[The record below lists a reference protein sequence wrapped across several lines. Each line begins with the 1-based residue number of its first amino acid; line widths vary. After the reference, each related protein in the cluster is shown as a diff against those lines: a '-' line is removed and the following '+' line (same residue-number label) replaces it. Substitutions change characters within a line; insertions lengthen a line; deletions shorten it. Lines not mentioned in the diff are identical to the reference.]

1 MPITD
6 GLLIERLQFIKGLDP
21 IADAHNGAP
30 GGDVIDMAPFS
41 RIVALMYRGVATGG
55 TAAPTYTVEACD
67 DVVPTTQSAIPFHY
81 RKSYGAVTLATA
93 TGFQAT
99 AGSSAIDVLE
109 IREDA
114 LAASGYRYVRV
125 KVAETVNDPVVACI
139 VYLGELKVA
148 RDTWAT
154 VTD

>member
-1 MPITD
+1 MD
-6 GLLIERLQFIKGLDP
+6 NGLLIERLQFIKGLDP

-30 GGDVIDMAPFS
+30 GGDVIDMSPFS

-67 DVVPTTQSAIPFHY
+67 DTTPSSTSAIPFDY
-81 RKSYGAVTLATA
+81 RKSYGAVTAATA

-109 IREDA
+109 VREDA
-114 LAASGYRYVRV
+114 LAASGYRYIRV

-139 VYLGELKVA
+139 VYLGELKAA
-148 RDTWAT
+148 RGTWAT

>member
-1 MPITD
+1 MD
-6 GLLIERLQFIKGLDP
+6 NGLIIERFQFIKGLDP

-41 RIVALMYRGVATGG
+41 RIVAFMYRGVATGG

-67 DVVPTTQSAIPFHY
+67 DTTPSNTSAVAFHY
-81 RKSYGAVTLATA
+81 RKSYGAVTAATS

-99 AGSSAIDVLE
+99 AGSGAIDVLE

-139 VYLGELKVA
+139 AYFGELKVA
-148 RDTWAT
+148 RDAAYAT

>member
-1 MPITD
+1 MNSEA
-6 GLLIERLQFIKGLDP
+6 LLIERLQVIKGLDP
-21 IADAHNGAP
+21 VADAHNGAP
-30 GGDVIDMAPFS
+30 GGDVIDMAPFR
-41 RIVALMYRGVATGG
+41 RIVAVMYRGVATGG
-55 TAAPTYTVEACD
+55 TAAPTYTVQACD
-67 DVVPTTQSAIPFHY
+67 DTTPSNTTDIAFHY
-81 RKSYGAVTLATA
+81 RKSGGAVTAATA

-99 AGSSAIDVLE
+99 AGSSAIDLIE

-139 VYLGELKVA
+139 AYLGELKVA
-148 RDTWAT
+148 RDTYAT